1 MAQVELRFHA
11 CIIRIEG
18 FDTDADGDY
27 FDGEVDFDLVVDTE
41 VHRGLIAKVK
51 QAAGSTFTDPL
62 EVLPPSRWPGPFD
75 YERYRACIERYVR
88 QQVMAQIGDHRM
100 SDANMR
106 VRNVRIAAEGSCGFT
121 AAYEGQ

>member
-1 MAQVELRFHA
+1 MARVELRFHA

-27 FDGEVDFDLVVDTE
+27 FDGEVHFDLVVDSE

-51 QAAGSTFTDPL
+51 QGAGSSFSDPL
-62 EVLPPSRWPGPFD
+62 EVLPPSKWSGHFD

-88 QQVMAQIGDHRM
+88 EQVMSQIGDHRM
-100 SDANMR
+100 SDANMQ
-106 VRNVRIAAEGSCGFT
+106 VRDVRIATEGSCTFSV
-121 AAYEGQ
+121 A